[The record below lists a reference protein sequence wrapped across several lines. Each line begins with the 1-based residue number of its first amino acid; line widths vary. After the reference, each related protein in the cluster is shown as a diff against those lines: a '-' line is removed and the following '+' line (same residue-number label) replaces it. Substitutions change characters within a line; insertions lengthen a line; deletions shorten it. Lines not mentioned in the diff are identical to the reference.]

1 MKNSILH
8 LMVLSPVIWLLFS
21 AAFYDCLATPDDD
34 GDAVVPAMSAAFLTV
49 VALWAAYF
57 LFIGPY
63 T

>member
-1 MKNSILH
+1 MKKPVLH

-21 AAFYDCLATPDDD
+21 AAFYDYLATPDED
-34 GDAVVPAMSAAFLTV
+34 GDAVVPAMSAAFLTL

-57 LFIGPY
+57 LFINPY